1 MSAEESL
8 ARAEELLAR
17 VEGVRRRLE
26 ETDDAEITT
35 ELLGELVELVREVHA
50 QIEQAKREVDAQ
62 P

>member
-1 MSAEESL
+1 MTAEESL

-17 VEGVRRRLE
+17 VEDVRRRLE

-35 ELLGELVELVREVHA
+35 ELLTELVELVREVHA
-50 QIEQAKREVDAQ
+50 QIEQAKRDVDAQ